1 MSDERRLTAEDGEP
15 RDTRRPSSGRE
26 PDGGETGDR
35 ARSGPRSDGGEHAE
49 AASEKGVDRPD
60 ADADSDASTGDAEE
74 LPPGESHAD
83 ERCAFCAQPI
93 PAETVETS
101 HGGETFTCCS
111 NACRD
116 ALERNEF
123 TEAPGG
129 GHRRVRPG
137 VAALDSSLP
146 QGFPRN
152 AFVLMA
158 GEAGTRDRAVHAE
171 LVWRALQRGEPAV
184 VVSFQEPPGSVVQ
197 QFLTLEWNVLPYLE
211 SGRLHIVDCFT
222 YRLSDRDRM
231 FDRMDEWNSHL
242 YDVATD
248 ATTTIRDPSDLGEVR
263 NKLDNALE
271 ARNMVDEGLVLIDSL
286 TELGTLV
293 QPVQAYDFVKDVRAD
308 VSKGRFVPIFAGAT
322 IAGGGEEFP
331 HDLGYVVDGIVEM
344 RLNEEII
351 PDTLIKQ
358 ARIRK
363 LNGVLVIPEWHA
375 YEYTSGLGMV
385 TFDPQE
391 ERAKSR
397 RKRREAI
404 ADEPRTAEERGV
416 TEEGET
422 PAPVGPESH
431 PPVEERDSPG
441 AEASDRHP

>member
-1 MSDERRLTAEDGEP
+1 MSDERRRGAGGDPDDEPADQAPAANGSPPETDDETVAPGAGDRCEFCQLPVPAEPVEV
-15 RDTRRPSSGRE
+15 E
-26 PDGGETGDR
+26 VGGETHVCCST
-35 ARSGPRSDGGEHAE
+35 ACAE
-49 AASEKGVDRPD
+49 AL
-60 ADADSDASTGDAEE
+60 ADADGAVAE
-74 LPPGESHAD
+74 H
-83 ERCAFCAQPI
+83 
-93 PAETVETS
+93 
-101 HGGETFTCCS
+101 H
-111 NACRD
+111 
-116 ALERNEF
+116 
-123 TEAPGG
+123 

-137 VAALDSSLP
+137 VAALDTSLP

-152 AFVLMA
+152 AFVLLA

-211 SGRLHIVDCFT
+211 SGQLHIVDCFT

-231 FDRMDEWNSHL
+231 FDRMDDWNAHL
-242 YDVATD
+242 YDVAAD

-271 ARNMVDEGLVLIDSL
+271 ARDMVDEGFVLIDSL

-293 QPVQAYDFVKDVRAD
+293 QPVQAYDFVKDLRAD
-308 VSKGRFVPIFAGAT
+308 VCKGRYVPVFAGAT

-331 HDLGYVVDGIVEM
+331 HDLSYVVDGLVEM

-351 PDTLIKQ
+351 PDTLIKEV
-358 ARIRK
+358 RIRK

-385 TFDPQE
+385 TFDPEE
-391 ERAKSR
+391 ERRKTR
-397 RKRREAI
+397 RRRAEAV
-404 ADEPRTAEERGV
+404 EAEDDGGPPDPDGDDCTRD
-416 TEEGET
+416 GET
-422 PAPVGPESH
+422 PAPVGPE
-431 PPVEERDSPG
+431 ERTDGEVPPG
-441 AEASDRHP
+441 AEARDREE

>member
-1 MSDERRLTAEDGEP
+1 MTDERRSTAGEGE
-15 RDTRRPSSGRE
+15 RGGRASSA
-26 PDGGETGDR
+26 PPADGGDTEPE
-35 ARSGPRSDGGEHAE
+35 SGHPHA
-49 AASEKGVDRPD
+49 G
-60 ADADSDASTGDAEE
+60 
-74 LPPGESHAD
+74 
-83 ERCAFCAQPI
+83 ERCAFCEQPI
-93 PAETVETS
+93 PTEGVEVTAD
-101 HGGETFTCCS
+101 GETYRCCS
-111 NACRD
+111 EACAD
-116 ALERNEF
+116 ALAGADYD
-123 TEAPGG
+123 TTVGG

-152 AFVLMA
+152 AFVLLA
-158 GEAGTRDRAVHAE
+158 GEAGVRDRAVHAE

-184 VVSFQEPPGSVVQ
+184 VVSFQEPPASVVQ
-197 QFLTLEWNVLPYLE
+197 QFLTLDWNVLPYLE
-211 SGRLHIVDCFT
+211 SGQLHIVDCFT

-231 FDRMDEWNSHL
+231 FDRMDEWNAHL

-271 ARNMVDEGLVLIDSL
+271 ARDMVDEGLVLIDSL

-293 QPVQAYDFVKDVRAD
+293 QPVQAYDFVKDLRAD
-308 VSKGRFVPIFAGAT
+308 VSKGRFVSIFAGAT

-385 TFDPQE
+385 TFDPEEEQE
-391 ERAKSR
+391 KTRRRRAAAA
-397 RKRREAI
+397 RENGESGA
-404 ADEPRTAEERGV
+404 ADTREEGEHRQ
-416 TEEGET
+416 GET
-422 PAPVGPESH
+422 PAPVGPEAG
-431 PPVEERDSPG
+431 PDERKPG
-441 AEASDRHP
+441 AEARDD

>member
-1 MSDERRLTAEDGEP
+1 MSEEDADGDPAGCDFCRMPLPESPVAATVDGEDYVFCSESC
-15 RDTRRPSSGRE
+15 RD
-26 PDGGETGDR
+26 
-35 ARSGPRSDGGEHAE
+35 AM
-49 AASEKGVDRPD
+49 
-60 ADADSDASTGDAEE
+60 ADADY
-74 LPPGESHAD
+74 
-83 ERCAFCAQPI
+83 
-93 PAETVETS
+93 V
-101 HGGETFTCCS
+101 FTQYH
-111 NACRD
+111 
-116 ALERNEF
+116 
-123 TEAPGG
+123 
-129 GHRRVRPG
+129 GHRRVRAE
-137 VAALDSSLP
+137 VSAFDSSLP

-152 AFVLMA
+152 AFVLVS
-158 GEAGTRDRAVHAE
+158 GEPGTRDRAVGAE
-171 LVWRALQRGEPAV
+171 LIWRTLQRGDPAV

-293 QPVQAYDFVKDVRAD
+293 QPVQAYDFVKDLRAD
-308 VSKGRFVPIFAGAT
+308 VCKGRFVPIFAGAT